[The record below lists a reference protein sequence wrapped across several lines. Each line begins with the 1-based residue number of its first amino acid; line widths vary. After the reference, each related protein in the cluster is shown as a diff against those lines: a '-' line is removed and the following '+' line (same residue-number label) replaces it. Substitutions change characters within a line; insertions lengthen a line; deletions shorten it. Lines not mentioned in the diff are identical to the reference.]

1 MPKPNSP
8 EKSPEKEMSALR
20 GWLIKIG
27 LLSAPKAEPKQNDQ
41 DSEERAEAKRILLDH
56 IRGQPP
62 SNRW

>member
-1 MPKPNSP
+1 
-8 EKSPEKEMSALR
+8 MSALR